1 MRRNKK
7 FIIAVI
13 LAVTILAG
21 SIGGVLHAAD
31 NDDKTTSTIEIEE
44 FTDVESATCIVETDD
59 TIEDTGCGSKYF
71 PSE

>member
-13 LAVTILAG
+13 LAVIILAG
-21 SIGGVLHAAD
+21 SIGGAVLAANDSD
-31 NDDKTTSTIEIEE
+31 NTSSIIKLEE
-44 FTDVESATCIVETDD
+44 FTEIESAACTEEIDD
-59 TIEDTGCGSKYF
+59 TTEDTGCGSKYF

>member
-7 FIIAVI
+7 LIIAVI

-31 NDDKTTSTIEIEE
+31 NDDKTTSATEIEE
-44 FTDVESATCIVETDD
+44 LTDIESATCIVEPDG

>member
-13 LAVTILAG
+13 LTVTILAA

-31 NDDKTTSTIEIEE
+31 NGDKIVPPVKIEE
-44 FTDVESATCIVETDD
+44 FTDIESATCIVETDD

>member
-7 FIIAVI
+7 LIIAVI

-31 NDDKTTSTIEIEE
+31 NDDKTTSAAEIEE
-44 FTDVESATCIVETDD
+44 LTDIESATCIADQD
-59 TIEDTGCGSKYF
+59 GAIEDTGCGSKYF

>member
-7 FIIAVI
+7 LIIAVI

-21 SIGGVLHAAD
+21 SIGGAVLAAD
-31 NDDKTTSTIEIEE
+31 NDDNIIPSVKIEE
-44 FTDVESATCIVETDD
+44 FTDIESATCIVETDD
-59 TIEDTGCGSKYF
+59 NIEDTGCGSKYF

>member
-1 MRRNKK
+1 MRRNKRL
-7 FIIAVI
+7 IIAVI

-21 SIGGVLHAAD
+21 SIGGAVLAAD
-31 NDDKTTSTIEIEE
+31 NDDNIIPPVNTEE
-44 FTDVESATCIVETDD
+44 FTDIEPATCIVETDG

>member
-21 SIGGVLHAAD
+21 SIGGTVLAAN
-31 NDDKTTSTIEIEE
+31 NDDKIISAFNFEE
-44 FTDVESATCIVETDD
+44 FTDIESATCIVETDD

>member
-1 MRRNKK
+1 MRRNNKL
-7 FIIAVI
+7 IIAVI

-21 SIGGVLHAAD
+21 SIGGVVLATNNGDTTRSAIELEELTDIESAAC
-31 NDDKTTSTIEIEE
+31 IEE
-44 FTDVESATCIVETDD
+44 IDG